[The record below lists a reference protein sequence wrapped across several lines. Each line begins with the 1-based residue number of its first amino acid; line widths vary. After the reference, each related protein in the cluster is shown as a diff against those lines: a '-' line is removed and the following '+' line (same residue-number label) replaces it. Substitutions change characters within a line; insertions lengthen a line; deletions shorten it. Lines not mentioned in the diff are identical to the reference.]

1 MFYLKEKI
9 YSSSCYIILLAL
21 FLISCNPDKNNQ
33 ETNITGQN
41 SNSNFSNDNI
51 ITHRLEFPHLRGGN
65 NIILT
70 HKLSDGEVN
79 YSVEWDGD
87 KKSNRWTCYQQYASN
102 RAIRTHRWRG
112 EPQYPSDPLLP
123 TSMSFTEDLYWYTG
137 YDHGHLCPS
146 ADRLSSSE
154 ANRQTF
160 YLTNMQPQA
169 KKFNG
174 SDPKGGIWLTMENKM
189 RASLNIYSNDTM
201 FICRGGTIDNESQI
215 KERLRGGLI
224 VPGYFFSTAILK
236 YYNYHY
242 KKWEYKPI
250 AFWFKHEDNQDSS
263 LAPYIVSIDE
273 LEKLTGIDF
282 FCNLPDNIE
291 KQVEAVSKEN
301 IIKLWNI
308 K

>member
-1 MFYLKEKI
+1 
-9 YSSSCYIILLAL
+9 
-21 FLISCNPDKNNQ
+21 
-33 ETNITGQN
+33 
-41 SNSNFSNDNI
+41 
-51 ITHRLEFPHLRGGN
+51 
-65 NIILT
+65 
-70 HKLSDGEVN
+70 
-79 YSVEWDGD
+79 
-87 KKSNRWTCYQQYASN
+87 
-102 RAIRTHRWRG
+102 
-112 EPQYPSDPLLP
+112 
-123 TSMSFTEDLYWYTG
+123 
-137 YDHGHLCPS
+137 
-146 ADRLSSSE
+146 
-154 ANRQTF
+154 
-160 YLTNMQPQA
+160 
-169 KKFNG
+169 
-174 SDPKGGIWLTMENKM
+174 
-189 RASLNIYSNDTM
+189 M